1 MAASIDDIAAP
12 AVTDTGSE
20 ESADVLSLYHWV
32 RRFWPFP
39 QFGEN

>member
-1 MAASIDDIAAP
+1 MAALIDGVVVP
-12 AVTDTGSE
+12 AVTDTGSA

-32 RRFWPFP
+32 RRFCPFP